1 MNRVIIRV
9 DTCKGCG
16 LCMTACPQKILR
28 LATDKLNAKGYHPAE
43 VTDMTKC
50 KGCALC
56 ALMCPDVAIKVEKEV
71 ED

>member
-1 MNRVIIRV
+1 MNRVTVSV

-16 LCMTACPQKILR
+16 LCTTSCPQKILV
-28 LATDKLNAKGYHPAE
+28 LAHNKLNAKGYHPVE

-56 ALMCPDVAIKVEKEV
+56 ALMCPDVALKVEKEV
-71 ED
+71 

>member
-1 MNRVIIRV
+1 MNRVTISQ

-16 LCMTACPQKILR
+16 LCITACPMKIINLSQ
-28 LATDKLNAKGYHPAE
+28 DKLNAKGYHPAE
-43 VTDMTKC
+43 VIDMDKC

-71 ED
+71 